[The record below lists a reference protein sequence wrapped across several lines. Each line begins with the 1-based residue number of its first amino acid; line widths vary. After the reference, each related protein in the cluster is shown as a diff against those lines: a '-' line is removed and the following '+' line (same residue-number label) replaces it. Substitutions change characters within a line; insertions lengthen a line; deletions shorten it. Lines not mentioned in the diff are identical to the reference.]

1 MKRVNSTRLC
11 TKYSGYLHYLGC
23 NLLVDSPT
31 NGVIDI
37 HGAGEIGDDTSDD
50 HEQGYTKGVMNCILN
65 TETCVRLAQN
75 NVTAKTMKKL
85 QKLSTTRCET
95 MSIMEKSAFECIGFK
110 DKLVRVQFWP
120 IPIVHDAT
128 KENEKKGTN
137 HLVGEEI
144 QECYCFEEKGVP
156 K

>member
-1 MKRVNSTRLC
+1 MEKTWGHSFQGYKSYEKITSTRLC

-23 NLLVDSPT
+23 NLLVDNPT

-50 HEQGYTKGVMNCILN
+50 REKGYTKGVMHCVLN

-95 MSIMEKSAFECIGFK
+95 MSIMTSLLEYSFGQSPSFMMQQR
-110 DKLVRVQFWP
+110 KLKRKKQITCLMRRFRN
-120 IPIVHDAT
+120 AT
-128 KENEKKGTN
+128 ALKRNG
-137 HLVGEEI
+137 
-144 QECYCFEEKGVP
+144 
-156 K
+156 